1 MHPALILLVN
11 LVLISVVFAG
21 LWAWSRT
28 TKDPSFVDAFW
39 AFGMVFLAITTFFM
53 ASDGWL
59 ERKFI
64 LTALTLVWGLRL
76 GLYLFNRWREDG
88 EDKRYKA
95 LIGRLQDRRGWSY
108 ERASGLGVFL
118 PQAVLL
124 YITCL
129 PIQLGQMSSEPAG
142 FGILALLGFALA
154 VFGIAYEGIADWQ
167 LSRFRADP
175 ANAGKVMDQGLW
187 AWSRHPNYFGEI
199 CTWWGIWLI
208 AAETGLGVWSFIG
221 PAFLTFTLLRWS
233 GVPLLEKG
241 LKSSR
246 PGYGDYAART
256 SAIIPWPPKAKPS
269 GGDVE
274 DIEDDTT
281 EYDSAV

>member
-1 MHPALILLVN
+1 MHPALILLIN
-11 LVLISVVFAG
+11 FALISAVFAG

-39 AFGMVFLAITTFFM
+39 AFGMVILALSTFFLAG
-53 ASDGWL
+53 DGWL

-76 GLYLFNRWREDG
+76 GLYLFNRWREEG

-129 PIQLGQMSSEPAG
+129 PIQLGQINATPAG
-142 FGILALLGFALA
+142 FGLLALLGFAIA
-154 VFGIAYEGIADWQ
+154 VFGIAYEAIADWQ
-167 LSRFRADP
+167 LSRFKADP
-175 ANAGKVMDQGLW
+175 ANEGKVMDQGLW

-199 CTWWGIWLI
+199 CTWWGIFLI
-208 AAETGLGVWSFIG
+208 AAETSLGVWSFIG

-241 LKSSR
+241 LKASR
-246 PGYGDYAART
+246 PGYADYAART
-256 SAIIPWPPKAKPS
+256 SAVVPWPPKAQQPEP
-269 GGDVE
+269 DAD

>member
-1 MHPALILLVN
+1 MHPALILLIN
-11 LVLISVVFAG
+11 FLIIAALFGG

-28 TKDPSFVDAFW
+28 TKDPSFVDSFW
-39 AFGMVFLAITTFFM
+39 AFGMVVLAISTFFLAG
-53 ASDGWL
+53 DGWL

-76 GLYLFNRWREDG
+76 GLYLFNRWREEG

-95 LIGRLQDRRGWSY
+95 LIGRLQDRRGWSF

-129 PIQLGQMSSEPAG
+129 PIQLGQINSEPAG

-167 LSRFRADP
+167 LSRFKADP
-175 ANAGKVMDQGLW
+175 ANKGKVMDQGLW

-208 AAETGLGVWSFIG
+208 AAETSLGVWSFIG

-241 LKSSR
+241 LKHSR
-246 PGYGDYAART
+246 PGYADYAART
-256 SAIIPWPPKAKPS
+256 SAIVPWPPKTKPRED
-269 GGDVE
+269 DV
-274 DIEDDTT
+274 DDLDDDTT

>member
-1 MHPALILLVN
+1 MHPALILLIN
-11 LVLISVVFAG
+11 FALISAVFAG

-39 AFGMVFLAITTFFM
+39 AFGMVILALSTFFLAG
-53 ASDGWL
+53 DGWL

-76 GLYLFNRWREDG
+76 GLYLFNRWREEG

-95 LIGRLQDRRGWSY
+95 LIGRMQERRGWSY
-108 ERASGLGVFL
+108 DQASGFGVFL

-129 PIQLGQMSSEPAG
+129 PIQLGQIGAETG
-142 FGILALLGFALA
+142 FGLLALLGFALA
-154 VFGIAYEGIADWQ
+154 VFGIAYEAIADWQ
-167 LSRFRADP
+167 LSRFKADP
-175 ANAGKVMDQGLW
+175 ANDGKVMDQGLW

-199 CTWWGIWLI
+199 CTWWGIFLI
-208 AAETGLGVWSFIG
+208 AAETSLGVWSFVG

-241 LKSSR
+241 LKHSR

-256 SAIIPWPPKAKPS
+256 SAVFPWPPKANREKPEA
-269 GGDVE
+269 D

-281 EYDSAV
+281 EYDGAV

>member
-1 MHPALILLVN
+1 MHPALILLIN
-11 LVLISVVFAG
+11 FLIIATLFGG

-28 TKDPSFVDAFW
+28 TKDPSFVDSFW
-39 AFGMVFLAITTFFM
+39 AFGMVALAISTFFLAG
-53 ASDGWL
+53 DGWL

-76 GLYLFNRWREDG
+76 GLYLFNRWREEG

-95 LIGRLQDRRGWSY
+95 LIGRLQDRRGWSF

-118 PQAVLL
+118 PQAALL

-129 PIQLGQMSSEPAG
+129 PIQLGQINADPAG
-142 FGILALLGFALA
+142 FGIIALLGFALA

-167 LSRFRADP
+167 LSRFKADP
-175 ANAGKVMDQGLW
+175 ANQGKVMDQGLW

-208 AAETGLGVWSFIG
+208 AAETSLGIWSFIG

-241 LKSSR
+241 LKASR
-246 PGYGDYAART
+246 PGYADYAART
-256 SAIIPWPPKAKPS
+256 SAVVPWPPKTKPRED
-269 GGDVE
+269 DV
-274 DIEDDTT
+274 DDLEDDTT